1 MSTLKTDLITRPD
14 GKPLLR
20 SSGSVIQTVLVR
32 SDVRTTYSVPAGTAL
47 NGTTLSALNI
57 SITPRESTS
66 LLIITFNMHIET
78 DEQTCYLMHQ
88 NGTLITTSGYEGY
101 NNEVG
106 NNAQSC
112 LQTAPYDAANN
123 NTTTPH
129 HQKLTYYGIAGSTS
143 ARTYAPAV
151 RSSINTAQT
160 LYFNRAGQNTGDNGD
175 EVGVSFGRI
184 LEIAQ

>member
-32 SDVRTTYSVPAGTAL
+32 SDSRTTYTVPAGGGI

-66 LLIITFNMHIET
+66 LLIITFNMHIEA
-78 DEQTCYLMHQ
+78 DEQTGYVMHK
-88 NGTLITTSGYEGY
+88 NGSLITTAGYEGY

-112 LQTAPYDAANN
+112 LQTAPYDGVNN

-129 HQKLTYYGIAGSTS
+129 HQKLTYYDLAGNTS
-143 ARTYAPAV
+143 ARTYAPGV
-151 RSSINTAQT
+151 RATDTTATT
-160 LYFNRAGQNTGDNGD
+160 LYFNRVGQNAGANTD